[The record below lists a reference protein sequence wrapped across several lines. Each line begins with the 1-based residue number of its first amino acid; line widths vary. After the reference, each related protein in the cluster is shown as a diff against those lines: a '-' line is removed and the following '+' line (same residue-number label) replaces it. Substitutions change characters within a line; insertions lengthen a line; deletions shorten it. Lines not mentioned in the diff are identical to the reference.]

1 MYGLSGNENAYSFGF
16 TQVFLILGVGLLVF
30 VAYKFFKE

>member
-1 MYGLSGNENAYSFGF
+1 MFGLTGNENAYSFGF
-16 TQVFLILGVGLLVF
+16 GQIMLIIGVGMLIF